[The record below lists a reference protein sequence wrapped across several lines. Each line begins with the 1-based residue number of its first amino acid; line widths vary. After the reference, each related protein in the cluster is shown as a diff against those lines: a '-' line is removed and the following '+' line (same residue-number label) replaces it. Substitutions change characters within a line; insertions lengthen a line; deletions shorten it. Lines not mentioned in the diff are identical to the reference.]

1 MSLHFFSRLK
11 LAKPQ
16 TPPILIRAVVFM
28 CYTFSFMLGLTCLV
42 HPFASP
48 ERALEKSRR
57 FLTVTKLNIF
67 VYFMDTVFAT
77 SPLNWCCMR
86 SIAPFH
92 VVKHHVPYLF
102 GMMFISLAFLVD
114 HENTVNILVQRPSL
128 ILFSV
133 SVCITSS
140 NEALWVA
147 SSFFTLRM
155 LNNKVY
161 KVGQKLLALSML
173 TQVIVLGSICSC
185 VLNVQLGSDL
195 INNQENRTITFFL
208 MVPSLIFF
216 FVAYFVQVPLWYNV
230 YNRLLHDVTTHEE

>member
-1 MSLHFFSRLK
+1 MSIPFFSRLK

-28 CYTFSFMLGLTCLV
+28 CYMASFLLGLTCLV

-48 ERALEKSRR
+48 EQATQKSQR
-57 FLTVTKLNIF
+57 FLIVTKLNIF
-67 VYFMDTVFAT
+67 VYFMDTMFAT

-102 GMMFISLAFLVD
+102 GMMFISLAFIID
-114 HENTVNILVQRPSL
+114 HPTALNILVQRPSL

-155 LNNKVY
+155 LDSKVY
-161 KVGQKLLALSML
+161 KVGQKVLALSML
-173 TQVIVLGSICSC
+173 TQVIVLGSTCSC
-185 VLNVQLGSDL
+185 ILNVQLGSDL
-195 INNQENRTITFFL
+195 INQENRTITFFL

-216 FVAYFVQVPLWYNV
+216 FVAYFVQIPLWYGV
-230 YNRLLHDVTTHEE
+230 YNRLLELLDTHEE